1 MAGNET
7 SPARA
12 GFTAVAREPRVIATE
27 IAWRWTFGAAALV
40 LLTMG
45 ALAWLDR
52 LMLRS
57 RQPILMADA
66 LSHILAG
73 SGARLLRILALLLPS
88 IAALWTVA
96 ATVGRAL
103 TLKSL
108 APDANVKARPIA
120 GLNFLRAALALAAL
134 LAYFGSAFVASTV
147 AGRGETLDPS
157 IFFVVFVPLL
167 ALVVVAWS
175 TLNWYLSVAPV
186 CAALDGSGAM
196 AAFAGPVRL
205 PRRRMATLS
214 SVGFIFGLLRAVA
227 LVAVFMVSVAVA
239 EAPWMS
245 AAVQIALL
253 VVISLAYFV
262 VADWLYVARLAA
274 YIEIARRD
282 AAPEVAP
289 IAPVEAPSP
298 AASEALPEA
307 VPRES

>member
-1 MAGNET
+1 
-7 SPARA
+7 
-12 GFTAVAREPRVIATE
+12 
-27 IAWRWTFGAAALV
+27 
-40 LLTMG
+40 
-45 ALAWLDR
+45 
-52 LMLRS
+52 
-57 RQPILMADA
+57 
-66 LSHILAG
+66 
-73 SGARLLRILALLLPS
+73 
-88 IAALWTVA
+88 
-96 ATVGRAL
+96 
-103 TLKSL
+103 
-108 APDANVKARPIA
+108 
-120 GLNFLRAALALAAL
+120 
-134 LAYFGSAFVASTV
+134 FGSAFVASTV

-196 AAFAGPVRL
+196 AAFAGAVRL
-205 PRRRMATLS
+205 SRRRMATLS

-289 IAPVEAPSP
+289 IAPVEAASP
-298 AASEALPEA
+298 RHPRLYRRQFHARVEVPVLLRLVAPGSKVKNLHTKGTEATRRAQSTSPGSWK
-307 VPRES
+307 RETGNLQLGYTRAWN